1 MASDFE
7 KPDKIHTLYSNEI
20 QEKMWKLPIE
30 ELFMVGRRTAPK
42 LHLLGINQIGDLAK
56 YDKRIITKRLGK
68 MGELIWNYSNG
79 IDDDTVHSKTEL
91 PKGIGNSVTLPK
103 DCSNIEELEKVLLA
117 LTEKVAYRLR
127 KYNLK
132 AYVINVQIKTSD
144 FDIFSHQI
152 KLMTPTDNTK
162 DIFNQ
167 AKLLL
172 RELYKN
178 QSIRLIGMR
187 VDNLTDGDLSQISLF
202 ENNKIETSKLD
213 KAMDKIKDK
222 YGYNSIT
229 LAGKMNMKDIKT
241 D

>member
-1 MASDFE
+1 
-7 KPDKIHTLYSNEI
+7 
-20 QEKMWKLPIE
+20 
-30 ELFMVGRRTAPK
+30 
-42 LHLLGINQIGDLAK
+42 
-56 YDKRIITKRLGK
+56 
-68 MGELIWNYSNG
+68 
-79 IDDDTVHSKTEL
+79 
-91 PKGIGNSVTLPK
+91 
-103 DCSNIEELEKVLLA
+103 
-117 LTEKVAYRLR
+117 
-127 KYNLK
+127 
-132 AYVINVQIKTSD
+132 
-144 FDIFSHQI
+144 
-152 KLMTPTDNTK
+152 MTPTDNTK